1 MDYGTL
7 GAFATVYECGSIN
20 KAAKELFMSPQ
31 GLSKSI
37 ARLEG
42 ELGCPLFERTHQGL
56 NPTRDARTLYVR
68 VRDLMDTCEQI
79 RSHSGQTAAH
89 TVLHV
94 VAASGTL
101 AYVGLGFASGFEHE
115 HPAVELRMEDLTNR
129 LVDEVLAART
139 ADIGL
144 MVGPIDAQRYD
155 AELFSVH
162 PHLLIV
168 DRNDPL
174 AAKAQVSYTDL
185 EDRTVILLGRDHPL
199 FKTFTD
205 RLASA
210 RVVTRDTIGVAVL
223 NDMLPMISRDGAV
236 LVSAD
241 FWAQAAAG
249 PDHVIVPFEDKTLSW
264 DIYLVK
270 RRGEAL
276 DPAAQAFWD
285 YAFAWSR
292 EREAAGAGT

>member
-1 MDYGTL
+1 MDYGML
-7 GAFATVYECGSIN
+7 GAFAAVYECGSIN

-31 GLSKSI
+31 GLSKSL

-56 NPTRDARTLYVR
+56 NPTRDAKALYVR

-79 RSHSGQTAAH
+79 RAHAKDGTALHA
-89 TVLHV
+89 VLNV

-101 AYVGLGFASGFEHE
+101 SYVGLGFASGFEHE
-115 HPAVELRMEDLTNR
+115 NPSVELRMEDLTNR
-129 LVDEVLAART
+129 LADAALT
-139 ADIGL
+139 GHAADIGFL
-144 MVGPIDAQRYD
+144 VGPIDPQKYD

-174 AAKAQVSYTDL
+174 AGREQVSYADL

-199 FKTFTD
+199 FKTFSE

-223 NDMLPMISRDGAV
+223 NDMLPMVSRDGAV

-241 FWAQAAAG
+241 FWAQTTAG
-249 PDHVIVPFEDKTLSW
+249 PEHVIVPFEDKTLSW
-264 DIYLVK
+264 DIYLVR
-270 RRGEAL
+270 RRGETL
-276 DPAAQAFWD
+276 DSAAQAFWD
-285 YAFAWSR
+285 YALGWAQ
-292 EREAAGAGT
+292 EHGAARQA

>member
-1 MDYGTL
+1 ML

-31 GLSKSI
+31 GISKSI

-42 ELGCPLFERTHQGL
+42 ELGCPLFERTRQGL
-56 NPTRDARTLYVR
+56 DPTRDARALYVR

-79 RSHSGQTAAH
+79 RSRSEQPAAH
-89 TVLHV
+89 AVLHV
-94 VAASGTL
+94 VSASGTL
-101 AYVGLGFASGFEHE
+101 AYVGLGFVSGFERE
-115 HPAVELRMEDLTNR
+115 NPAVELRMEDLTNR
-129 LVDEVLAART
+129 LVDEALTART

-144 MVGPIDAQRYD
+144 MVGPIDPQRYD

-174 AAKAQVSYTDL
+174 ALKEQVAYADL

-210 RVVTRDTIGVAVL
+210 HVVTRDTIGVAVL
-223 NDMLPMISRDGAV
+223 NDMPPMVSRDGAV

-241 FWAQAAAG
+241 FWAQATAW
-249 PDHVIVPFEDKTLSW
+249 PDHVIVPFEDKALSW
-264 DIYLVK
+264 NIYLVR

-276 DPAAQAFWD
+276 EPATQAFWD
-285 YAFAWSR
+285 YALAWSR
-292 EREAAGAGT
+292 ERRAATGT

>member
-7 GAFATVYECGSIN
+7 GAFAAIYECGSIN

-31 GLSKSI
+31 GLSKAI
-37 ARLEG
+37 GRLEAD
-42 ELGCPLFERTHQGL
+42 LGCPLFERSHQGL
-56 NPTRDARTLYVR
+56 SPTRDAKALYVR

-79 RSHSGQTAAH
+79 RSRAQKTEH
-89 TVLHV
+89 HV
-94 VAASGTL
+94 VLNVASASGTL
-101 AYVGLGFASGFEHE
+101 SYVGLDFVSGFERAY
-115 HPAVELRMEDLTNR
+115 PWVELRMEDLTNR
-129 LVDEVLAART
+129 LVDEALTART
-139 ADIGL
+139 ADLGFL
-144 MVGPIDAQRYD
+144 VGPIDTQHYD

-174 AAKAQVSYTDL
+174 AAKSQVAYSDL

-199 FKTFTD
+199 FKTFSE

-223 NDMLPMISRDGAV
+223 NDMLPMVSRDNAV

-241 FWAQAAAG
+241 FWAQTTAG
-249 PDHVIVPFEDKTLSW
+249 PEHVIVPFEDKTLSW
-264 DIYLVK
+264 DIYLVR
-270 RRGEAL
+270 RRGETL
-276 DPAAQAFWD
+276 EPAAQAFWD
-285 YAFAWSR
+285 YALGWAQEKGRVS
-292 EREAAGAGT
+292 AP